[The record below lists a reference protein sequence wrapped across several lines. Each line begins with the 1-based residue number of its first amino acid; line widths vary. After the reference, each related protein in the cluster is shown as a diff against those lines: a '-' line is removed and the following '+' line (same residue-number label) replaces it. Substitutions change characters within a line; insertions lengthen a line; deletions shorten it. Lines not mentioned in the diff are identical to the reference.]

1 VGGGQG
7 WGGAAGTSV
16 CDHIVPA
23 VVEEGGEAVVIV
35 LPELEAE
42 EEVDLEFSVSCD
54 GGRTFS
60 APCPNVLQLR
70 YEPSYLST
78 LLPWCVPAAGV
89 HA

>member
-7 WGGAAGTSV
+7 GWGPVGTSV

-23 VVEEGGEAVVIV
+23 EVQEGGGAVVIV

-60 APCPNVLQLR
+60 APCPNLLQLR
-70 YEPSYLST
+70 YEPAYLST
-78 LLPWCVPAAGV
+78 LDPLVCTSSGG